1 MVVQPPDSQNGAIDQ
16 GRSRPMK
23 ITQIRNATV
32 LIDAAGCRVLVDPM
46 LAPRG
51 ALPSLKYLGGQR
63 RRNPIVE
70 LPSGADV
77 LLDSA
82 THALITHCQ
91 KGHFDHLDRAG
102 KRWLRDR
109 QLPVLCMPGDA
120 AYLRERGLN
129 VQVLNGEGPSAV
141 LGGSITPVPCLHG
154 RGWVGKLMAHGHGY
168 VIGWPD
174 EPALYIAGDT
184 VLTDEVMGTVRRL
197 GADSVSVLPAGG
209 AAMDLGSE
217 LIMDADQALRAAAAG
232 RGRFVLN
239 HLEALDHCP
248 TRRADLRADVGGRGL
263 GLRVQVPEDGE
274 ALRFQA
280 ETVET
285 A

>member
-1 MVVQPPDSQNGAIDQ
+1 
-16 GRSRPMK
+16 MK

-32 LIDAAGCRVLVDPM
+32 LVEAAGCRVLVDPM
-46 LAPRG
+46 LAPQG

-63 RRNPIVE
+63 RRNPIVD
-70 LPSGADV
+70 LPADADA
-77 LLDSA
+77 LLA
-82 THALITHCQ
+82 GGTHALITHCQ

-102 KRWLRDR
+102 KRWLRER
-109 QLPVLCMPGDA
+109 QLPVLCMPDDA

-129 VQVLNGEGPSAV
+129 VQPLAGEGTSAA
-141 LGGSITPVPCLHG
+141 LGGRITPVPCLHG

-168 VIGWPD
+168 VIEWPN
-174 EPALYIAGDT
+174 EPALYLAGDT
-184 VLTDEVMGTVRRL
+184 VLTDEVLGTVRRL
-197 GADSVSVLPAGG
+197 GAESVSVLPAGG

-217 LIMDADQALRAAAAG
+217 LIMDADQALRTAAAG

-248 TRRADLRADVGGRGL
+248 TRRADLRAEAQRRGL
-263 GLRVQVPEDGE
+263 AARVQVPADGE
-274 ALRFQA
+274 ALVFDVLVPQA
-280 ETVET
+280 

>member
-1 MVVQPPDSQNGAIDQ
+1 
-16 GRSRPMK
+16 MK

-32 LIDAAGCRVLVDPM
+32 LVEAAGHRVLVDPM
-46 LAPRG
+46 LAPQG
-51 ALPSLKYLGGQR
+51 AIPSLKYLCAQR

-70 LPSGADV
+70 LPAGSDA
-77 LLDSA
+77 LLASA

-102 KRWLRDR
+102 KRWLRER

-129 VQVLNGEGPSAV
+129 VQVLNEGPTAV
-141 LGGSITPVPCLHG
+141 LGAQVTPVPCLHG

-168 VIGWPD
+168 VIEWPG
-174 EPALYIAGDT
+174 EPAVYLAGDT
-184 VLTDEVMGTVRRL
+184 VLTDEVIGTVRRL
-197 GADSVSVLPAGG
+197 GPESVSVLPAGG

-248 TRRADLRADVGGRGL
+248 TRRADLRTEAQRRGL
-263 GLRVQVPEDGE
+263 DGRVQVPADGQ
-274 ALRFQA
+274 ALAFDVHWQA
-280 ETVET
+280 
-285 A
+285 AA

>member
-1 MVVQPPDSQNGAIDQ
+1 
-16 GRSRPMK
+16 MK

-32 LIDAAGCRVLVDPM
+32 MVEAAGQRVLVDPM
-46 LAPRG
+46 LAPQG

-70 LPSGADV
+70 LPEGSDA
-77 LLDSA
+77 LLDSV

-102 KRWLRDR
+102 KRWLRER
-109 QLPVLCMPGDA
+109 QLPVLCMPADA

-129 VQVLNGEGPSAV
+129 VQVLNGEGPTAV
-141 LGGSITPVPCLHG
+141 LGASITPVPCLHG
-154 RGWVGKLMAHGHGY
+154 RGWIGRLMAHGHGY
-168 VIGWPD
+168 VIEWPG
-174 EPALYIAGDT
+174 EPAVYVAGDT
-184 VLTDEVMGTVRRL
+184 VLTDEVLGTVRRL
-197 GADSVSVLPAGG
+197 GEDAVSVLPAGG
-209 AAMDLGSE
+209 AAMDFGEE

-248 TRRADLRADVGGRGL
+248 TRRDELRAEAHRRGL
-263 GLRVQVPEDGE
+263 DWRVQVPADGE
-274 ALRFQA
+274 TLVFGVSVPQA
-280 ETVET
+280 

>member
-1 MVVQPPDSQNGAIDQ
+1 
-16 GRSRPMK
+16 MK

-32 LIDAAGCRVLVDPM
+32 MIEAAGHRVLVDPM
-46 LAPRG
+46 LATQG

-63 RRNPIVE
+63 RRNPLVG
-70 LPSGADV
+70 LPEGADA
-77 LLDSA
+77 LLAGA

-102 KRWLRDR
+102 KRWLRER

-129 VQVLNGEGPSAV
+129 VQVLDGDGPRMV
-141 LGGSITPVPCLHG
+141 LGAQLTPVPCLHG

-168 VIGWPD
+168 VIEWPG
-174 EPALYIAGDT
+174 EPAVYLAGDT
-184 VLTDEVMGTVRRL
+184 LLTDEVLGTVRRL
-197 GADSVSVLPAGG
+197 GAESVSVLPAGG
-209 AAMDLGSE
+209 AAMDFGQE
-217 LIMDADQALRAAAAG
+217 LIMDGDQALRAVAAG

-248 TRRADLRADVGGRGL
+248 TRRADLRAEAGRRSL
-263 GLRVQVPEDGE
+263 AHRVCVPEDGE
-274 ALRFQA
+274 ALVFDVQVAQA
-280 ETVET
+280 

>member
-1 MVVQPPDSQNGAIDQ
+1 
-16 GRSRPMK
+16 MK
-23 ITQIRNATV
+23 LTQIRNATV
-32 LIDAAGCRVLVDPM
+32 LIEAAGHRVLVDPM
-46 LAPRG
+46 LAPQG

-63 RRNPIVE
+63 RRNPIVD
-70 LPSGADV
+70 LPAAADA
-77 LLDSA
+77 LLASA

-102 KRWLRDR
+102 KRWLREH

-129 VQVLNGEGPSAV
+129 VQVLGGVGPSAV
-141 LGGSITPVPCLHG
+141 LGAQVTPVPCLHG

-168 VIGWPD
+168 VIEWPG
-174 EPALYIAGDT
+174 EPALYMAGDT
-184 VLTDEVMGTVRRL
+184 VLTDEVLGTVRRL
-197 GADSVSVLPAGG
+197 GDDAVSVLPAGG

-248 TRRADLRADVGGRGL
+248 TRRDELRAEAQRRGL
-263 GLRVQVPEDGE
+263 GGRVQVPADGE
-274 ALRFQA
+274 TLLFEVPVA
-280 ETVET
+280 EV